1 MEFTNTILFAI
12 YGGVLFTLTALAI
25 YYSDRLTANQENI

>member
-12 YGGVLFTLTALAI
+12 YGGLLFTLTGFAI
-25 YYSDRLTANQENI
+25 YYSDKFSVKKENF